1 MWFDFIFW
9 IYTEKWYW
17 WIIWWFYFKFFEKTP
32 YGLSKQSYYITT
44 TKVQWFPFLHTL
56 ANIYL
61 KKKPWGS
68 FDLQYYISF
77 KCTRVIKT
85 FCKLYSIKS
94 YHKILAILHI
104 LYNSLVYFICSSL
117 YLLMPYPILFLSIPS
132 FSLVATSLFSI
143 LASPLLFCFIHSFYL
158 WDSIYIYI
166 YIYI

>member
-1 MWFDFIFW
+1 M
-9 IYTEKWYW
+9 
-17 WIIWWFYFKFFEKTP
+17 
-32 YGLSKQSYYITT
+32 
-44 TKVQWFPFLHTL
+44 
-56 ANIYL
+56 
-61 KKKPWGS
+61 
-68 FDLQYYISF
+68 QYYISF

-117 YLLMPYPILFLSIPS
+117 YLLMPYPILFLSVPS

-166 YIYI
+166 YIKQSLFIFLHLTYFTKHNAPKFHLFCIHKSVLCICESIL